1 MLMLSLEAT
10 ETMTIRVNQEHV
22 NDTAKLMIHRLIA
35 RAIGRDPSLIDSA
48 KISLDRSASERYA
61 GYSFVSEWGDLL
73 RLPPSK
79 VRRRLTSRDEEM
91 TRLRLS
97 SPFVIADG
105 IDFRDVALRRRIWQA
120 AKRLALKS
128 AAHHPAGA
136 RIAA

>member
-1 MLMLSLEAT
+1 
-10 ETMTIRVNQEHV
+10 MTIRVNQEHV

-35 RAIGRDPSLIDSA
+35 RAIGRDPSLIDRA
-48 KISLDRSASERYA
+48 KISLDRSSSERYE
-61 GYSFVSEWGDLL
+61 GYSFVNEWDDLL
-73 RLPPSK
+73 RLPLSN

-105 IDFRDVALRRRIWQA
+105 IDFSDVALRRRIWQA
-120 AKRLALKS
+120 AKRLAAKS
-128 AAHHPAGA
+128 SAIEPAGA

>member
-1 MLMLSLEAT
+1 
-10 ETMTIRVNQEHV
+10 MTIRVNKEQV

-35 RAIGRDPSLIDSA
+35 RAIGRDPSLIEQA
-48 KISLDRSASERYA
+48 KISLNRSASERYE
-61 GYSFVSEWGDLL
+61 GYSFVNEWDDLL
-73 RLPPSK
+73 RLAPSK

-105 IDFRDVALRRRIWQA
+105 IDFSDVALRRRIWQA
-120 AKRLALKS
+120 AKRLAVKS
-128 AAHHPAGA
+128 AAVEPAGA

>member
-1 MLMLSLEAT
+1 
-10 ETMTIRVNQEHV
+10 MTIRVNQELV

-35 RAIGRDPSLIDSA
+35 RAIGRDPSLIERA
-48 KISLDRSASERYA
+48 KISLDRTASERYE
-61 GYSFVSEWGDLL
+61 GYSFVGEWDDLL
-73 RLPPSK
+73 RLPPLK

-105 IDFRDVALRRRIWQA
+105 IDVSDVALRRRIWQA
-120 AKRLALKS
+120 AKRLAVKS
-128 AAHHPAGA
+128 AALEIAGA

>member
-1 MLMLSLEAT
+1 
-10 ETMTIRVNQEHV
+10 MTIRVNQEHV

-35 RAIGRDPSLIDSA
+35 RAIGRDPSLIDRA
-48 KISLDRSASERYA
+48 KISLDRSSSERYE
-61 GYSFVSEWGDLL
+61 GYSFVNEWDDLL
-73 RLPPSK
+73 RLPPSN

-105 IDFRDVALRRRIWQA
+105 IDFSDVALRRRIWQA
-120 AKRLALKS
+120 AKRLAVKS
-128 AAHHPAGA
+128 TAFESAGA